1 MLLLYGGFPIV
12 IGRADGRHYLQNQER
27 DTTNNVVTSLSKKN
41 KCNFNASPMMMSFF
55 NYYSRFLCGVCKHT
69 SGFIFAVLV
78 SNYVAFAS
86 FVIDHF
92 LLQNSSQCNKRS
104 ITFHMGYEKSL
115 HTKSK
120 LNYCLAKPL
129 EDWYKQVFF
138 LQSLLIENK
147 V

>member
-1 MLLLYGGFPIV
+1 MVDITYRIRKEIPPTMLLL
-12 IGRADGRHYLQNQER
+12 HYSAR
-27 DTTNNVVTSLSKKN
+27 KIYYST
-41 KCNFNASPMMMSFF
+41 KCSFNASPMMMSFF
-55 NYYSRFLCGVCKHT
+55 NYYSRFLSLWCANTHL
-69 SGFIFAVLV
+69 AL
-78 SNYVAFAS
+78 Y
-86 FVIDHF
+86 
-92 LLQNSSQCNKRS
+92 LQYWYLITLHLPPPSLITFYCRIEWRRRGGQSCNKRS